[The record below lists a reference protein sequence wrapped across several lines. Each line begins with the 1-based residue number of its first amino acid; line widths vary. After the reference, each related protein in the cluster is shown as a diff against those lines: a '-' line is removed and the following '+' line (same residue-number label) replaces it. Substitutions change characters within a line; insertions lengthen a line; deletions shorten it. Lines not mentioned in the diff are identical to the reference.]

1 MDHLQFS
8 KDFLLG
14 AASAAYQV
22 EGAWKEDGKGLSNW
36 DVFVKLPGATFEGT
50 TGEIA
55 ADHYHQF
62 KEDVKLMADMGLD
75 SYRFSIF
82 WARIYPENM
91 EEINP
96 KGIQL
101 YTENKS
107 LRSFL

>member
-55 ADHYHQF
+55 ADHYHRF

-91 EEINP
+91 EEINS

-107 LRSFL
+107 LRRV